1 MNAGNIKLN
10 ILIIP
15 KLVLGVA
22 KNYYCHYCNY
32 FSDYDLDNI
41 VITMIFQLYVDL
53 YLLIAM
59 IIFKELFVN
68 WNGDSEARCKTVQNS
83 MTTDVVLQQ
92 LHLVHGPLQLLCSM
106 LFCLSL
112 WLVIARRRAIRRV

>member
-1 MNAGNIKLN
+1 MLRK
-10 ILIIP
+10 IIIVIIAITF
-15 KLVLGVA
+15 LTMI
-22 KNYYCHYCNY
+22 
-32 FSDYDLDNI
+32 LDNI